1 MSITLSLPQM
11 GLSLAAG
18 SLTTLSPCVFPLLPL
33 VLGGALQ
40 GNRFAP
46 VAMGAAMVVSFA
58 AIGMVLG
65 ALGPALGIDA
75 DTVRTAG
82 AAMLIAFA
90 LVMLVPA
97 LGERFTRWMLPIAST
112 ANAASSK
119 LDGGS
124 VVGALMLGSVLG
136 LVWSPC
142 SGPLLGSA
150 LSLVASE
157 GGVARGGLVLGIFGL
172 GAAIPLVAVAYA
184 SRRGFVAVR
193 DWVMARIERVRHVFA
208 VLLGAL
214 GVAILT
220 GGDKWLE
227 ARVLQWLPDAWVNRP
242 VGICLQRKRRPDDQ
256 EQLHRRRTGCGRCRL
271 CDGTAAATCADDGAG
286 ADHFRRQRVRA
297 GDRLCLHAGG

>member
-1 MSITLSLPQM
+1 MTITLSLPQV

-40 GNRFAP
+40 RNRLAP
-46 VAMGAAMVVSFA
+46 VAMGAGMIASFA
-58 AIGMVLG
+58 TIGMVLG

-97 LGERFTRWMLPIAST
+97 LGARFTQWMLPIASS
-112 ANAASSK
+112 AQAASAR

-124 VVGALMLGSVLG
+124 LLGALLLGGVLG

-150 LSLVASE
+150 LTLVASQ

-172 GAAIPLVAVAYA
+172 GAAVPLVAVAYA
-184 SRRGFVAVR
+184 SRRGFVRAR
-193 DWVMARIERVRHVFA
+193 DWVLARIERVRHVFA
-208 VLLGAL
+208 LLLGL
-214 GVAILT
+214 MGVAILT

-227 ARVLQWLPDAWVNRP
+227 AQLLQHMPDAWVNLV
-242 VGICLQRKRRPDDQ
+242 VGI
-256 EQLHRRRTGCGRCRL
+256 
-271 CDGTAAATCADDGAG
+271 
-286 ADHFRRQRVRA
+286 
-297 GDRLCLHAGG
+297 

>member
-1 MSITLSLPQM
+1 VSFALSLPQL

-18 SLTTLSPCVFPLLPL
+18 GLTTLSPCVFPLLPL

-46 VAMGAAMVVSFA
+46 VAMGAGMIASFA

-112 ANAASSK
+112 ANAASAK

-124 VVGALMLGSVLG
+124 VVGALLLGGVLG

-150 LSLVASE
+150 LTLVASE

-208 VLLGAL
+208 ALLGAM

-227 ARVLQWLPDAWVNRP
+227 AHVLQWLPDAWVNLT
-242 VGICLQRKRRPDDQ
+242 VGI
-256 EQLHRRRTGCGRCRL
+256 
-271 CDGTAAATCADDGAG
+271 
-286 ADHFRRQRVRA
+286 
-297 GDRLCLHAGG
+297 

>member
-1 MSITLSLPQM
+1 MSTALSLPQL

-18 SLTTLSPCVFPLLPL
+18 GLTTLSPCVFPLLPL

-46 VAMGAAMVVSFA
+46 VAMGAGMIASFA

-112 ANAASSK
+112 ANAASAK

-124 VVGALMLGSVLG
+124 VVGALLLGGVLG

-150 LSLVASE
+150 LTLVASE

-208 VLLGAL
+208 VLLGAM

-227 ARVLQWLPDAWVNRP
+227 ARVLQWLPDAWVNLT
-242 VGICLQRKRRPDDQ
+242 VGI
-256 EQLHRRRTGCGRCRL
+256 
-271 CDGTAAATCADDGAG
+271 
-286 ADHFRRQRVRA
+286 
-297 GDRLCLHAGG
+297 